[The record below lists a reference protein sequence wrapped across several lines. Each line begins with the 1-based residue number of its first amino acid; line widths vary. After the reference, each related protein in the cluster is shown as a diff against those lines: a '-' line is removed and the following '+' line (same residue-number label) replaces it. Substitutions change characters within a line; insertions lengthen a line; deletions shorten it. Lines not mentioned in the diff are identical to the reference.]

1 MHSYSL
7 TLNGRNGYSVGDAAA
22 RQQHHPMQ
30 QQSRH
35 QQTSV
40 SIDHLPSPEEQG
52 PPEEQQQQATTT
64 GVSEGV
70 IKKSSLKKRRPAEMP
85 KQESKVSVGAAGA
98 QEYLA
103 GGGGGKKEKRGR
115 RRRRKGTATAP
126 DSQCLTT
133 AGDGSSK
140 ASSVCGGGGGMG
152 RTARENSSSS
162 LCGGG
167 GGGRDN
173 PLLLRQSALRIGED
187 SVVDRCTNCGAV
199 REEYA
204 EDEVG
209 HCIIILNTFI
219 AREPALA
226 APLLP
231 EILLTVSR
239 VARQPQYSW
248 ELDSNAYVPG
258 NSRSI
263 ARQFM
268 RCVLHGL
275 SANGISSKIFLLEME
290 NNDRRRQSF
299 FGTLVQC
306 LLDFTELSPSAL
318 VALFMQEMNE
328 RKAVTLGDYETC
340 LPNLATYFKST
351 QFAECKWEVVFGP
364 AETFFRRLWALTGTP
379 QAGAGGGSAHGG
391 GGKGDAGVGKGSRQ
405 SQMEKGGG
413 TGPTAPSVPV
423 TTSSSSSAAIQLPAI
438 EPLFHTMTSVL
449 RMPGVINNRMVL
461 DPLAKLLS
469 YSLQNCTNINFPQL
483 VSLCHYCNRCFI
495 KERDKQ
501 LLTRTAVIEL
511 VQALKFKTAIPDAN
525 FLMLTNLVLLD
536 AGGAIAIGTEYADSF
551 PKLEFETVLGG
562 GSTSGGPGSSPGG
575 GSIAPGSSISTTN
588 TPLYTTAASE
598 VMRAHMADV
607 LEFLS
612 DVHTLSKVKSSV
624 KANAAAAK
632 PGGGGG
638 SGTGAAA
645 GASSGTGA
653 ASSGA
658 VGVGLNE
665 DTLGGILKASLSQ
678 YLALEIAKG
687 NGKDSR

>member
-1 MHSYSL
+1 
-7 TLNGRNGYSVGDAAA
+7 
-22 RQQHHPMQ
+22 
-30 QQSRH
+30 
-35 QQTSV
+35 
-40 SIDHLPSPEEQG
+40 
-52 PPEEQQQQATTT
+52 
-64 GVSEGV
+64 
-70 IKKSSLKKRRPAEMP
+70 
-85 KQESKVSVGAAGA
+85 
-98 QEYLA
+98 
-103 GGGGGKKEKRGR
+103 
-115 RRRRKGTATAP
+115 
-126 DSQCLTT
+126 
-133 AGDGSSK
+133 
-140 ASSVCGGGGGMG
+140 
-152 RTARENSSSS
+152 
-162 LCGGG
+162 
-167 GGGRDN
+167 
-173 PLLLRQSALRIGED
+173 
-187 SVVDRCTNCGAV
+187 
-199 REEYA
+199 
-204 EDEVG
+204 
-209 HCIIILNTFI
+209 
-219 AREPALA
+219 
-226 APLLP
+226 
-231 EILLTVSR
+231 
-239 VARQPQYSW
+239 
-248 ELDSNAYVPG
+248 
-258 NSRSI
+258 
-263 ARQFM
+263 
-268 RCVLHGL
+268 
-275 SANGISSKIFLLEME
+275 
-290 NNDRRRQSF
+290 
-299 FGTLVQC
+299 
-306 LLDFTELSPSAL
+306 
-318 VALFMQEMNE
+318 
-328 RKAVTLGDYETC
+328 
-340 LPNLATYFKST
+340 
-351 QFAECKWEVVFGP
+351 
-364 AETFFRRLWALTGTP
+364 
-379 QAGAGGGSAHGG
+379 
-391 GGKGDAGVGKGSRQ
+391 
-405 SQMEKGGG
+405 
-413 TGPTAPSVPV
+413 
-423 TTSSSSSAAIQLPAI
+423 
-438 EPLFHTMTSVL
+438 
-449 RMPGVINNRMVL
+449 MPGVINNRMVL

-687 NGKDSR
+687 NGKDSRTVNRYLPWLFNPPGNTATQGPREFLDCVAHIRLLSWMLLGAVNHTLKFGYSDSVACMPIPLEASCHIADHVQVILAGFAEQSKTSVVHMCSLFHAFILCQLWTVYLEQTIALLPAKDEQQVLASSILLDFWGKVTPGVLQLVSHSKVLAEMVNLHFLSLMEALMECHSTILVKLMPLWTPVLFAYQTQLPDHVHVRLQAIADMKPHELTTAGAPTAAAMESSATAAQGTSASLAPSATAGWAGSNAGVLVKWLQRLQFKMGQIEMQASNVTQFFTV

>member
-1 MHSYSL
+1 M
-7 TLNGRNGYSVGDAAA
+7 
-22 RQQHHPMQ
+22 
-30 QQSRH
+30 
-35 QQTSV
+35 
-40 SIDHLPSPEEQG
+40 
-52 PPEEQQQQATTT
+52 
-64 GVSEGV
+64 
-70 IKKSSLKKRRPAEMP
+70 
-85 KQESKVSVGAAGA
+85 
-98 QEYLA
+98 YL
-103 GGGGGKKEKRGR
+103 
-115 RRRRKGTATAP
+115 
-126 DSQCLTT
+126 
-133 AGDGSSK
+133 
-140 ASSVCGGGGGMG
+140 
-152 RTARENSSSS
+152 
-162 LCGGG
+162 
-167 GGGRDN
+167 
-173 PLLLRQSALRIGED
+173 
-187 SVVDRCTNCGAV
+187 
-199 REEYA
+199 
-204 EDEVG
+204 
-209 HCIIILNTFI
+209 
-219 AREPALA
+219 
-226 APLLP
+226 
-231 EILLTVSR
+231 R

-263 ARQFM
+263 ARQFV

-328 RKAVTLGDYETC
+328 RKAVALGDYETC

-379 QAGAGGGSAHGG
+379 QTGPSGGGGHGS
-391 GGKGDAGVGKGSRQ
+391 GGKGDGVGGGKGSRQ

-413 TGPTAPSVPV
+413 PGPTAPSVPV
-423 TTSSSSSAAIQLPAI
+423 TTLSSSSAAIQLPAI

-551 PKLEFETVLGG
+551 PKEPF
-562 GSTSGGPGSSPGG
+562 S
-575 GSIAPGSSISTTN
+575 
-588 TPLYTTAASE
+588 Y
-598 VMRAHMADV
+598 
-607 LEFLS
+607 
-612 DVHTLSKVKSSV
+612 DVHTTLWVGGEGVSQKQTIALRTCASTTVTRGPKVQKFC
-624 KANAAAAK
+624 
-632 PGGGGG
+632 
-638 SGTGAAA
+638 
-645 GASSGTGA
+645 
-653 ASSGA
+653 
-658 VGVGLNE
+658 
-665 DTLGGILKASLSQ
+665 
-678 YLALEIAKG
+678 
-687 NGKDSR
+687 